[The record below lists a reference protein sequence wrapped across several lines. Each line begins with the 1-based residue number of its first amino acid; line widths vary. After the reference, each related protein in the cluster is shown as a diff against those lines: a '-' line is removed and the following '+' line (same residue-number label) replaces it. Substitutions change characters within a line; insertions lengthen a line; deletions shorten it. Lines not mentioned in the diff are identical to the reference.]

1 MTIFELHAT
10 TGCSAF
16 IIPVR
21 KTYTTQKA
29 YRITSEKALDI
40 YRRKIEAEPRL
51 AQFVLRLCIWESKT
65 DADGFFKLVSTTY
78 RDFAYKDGKVVM
90 VKEQV
95 FNK

>member
-16 IIPVR
+16 NVPVR

-29 YRITSEKALDI
+29 YKILSEKAFDI

-51 AQFVLRLCIWESKT
+51 AEFVLRLAIWESKT
-65 DADGFFKLVSTTY
+65 DADGIFKLVSTTY

-90 VKEQV
+90 VKERV
-95 FNK
+95 FNE